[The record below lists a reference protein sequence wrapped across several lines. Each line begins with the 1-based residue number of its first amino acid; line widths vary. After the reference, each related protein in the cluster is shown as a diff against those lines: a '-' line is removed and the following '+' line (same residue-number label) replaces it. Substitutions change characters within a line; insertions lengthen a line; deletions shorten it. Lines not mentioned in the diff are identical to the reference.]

1 VADAEI
7 WLVRHGETEWS
18 LTGRHTGRSDIPLT
32 PRGVRQAEMLGRRIG
47 ARRFARVVTSP
58 LSRARD
64 TCRLSG
70 QGARAELSPDLREW
84 DYGRWEGRTSLEIR
98 REVPDWTI
106 WTGAVPGGETV
117 DQVGERVDRVLERV
131 RGSPGD
137 VILFAHG
144 HVLRILAARW
154 LGLSAR
160 DGRYLG
166 LDTASLSSLGH
177 EREQPVVRSWNE
189 SYDLV
194 EAP

>member
-1 VADAEI
+1 MQEPEI

-18 LTGRHTGRSDIPLT
+18 RAGRHTGRTDVPLT

-47 ARRFARVVTSP
+47 SRRFARVVTSP
-58 LSRARD
+58 LSRARE

-70 QGARAELSPDLREW
+70 QATRAEISPDLAEW
-84 DYGRWEGRTSLEIR
+84 DYGRWEGLTSAEIR

-106 WTGAVPGGETV
+106 WTGAVPGGETME
-117 DQVGERVDRVLERV
+117 QVGKRVDRVLERV
-131 RGSPGD
+131 RGTTGS
-137 VILFAHG
+137 VALFAHG
-144 HVLRILAARW
+144 HVLRIVAARW
-154 LGLSAR
+154 LGLSPR
-160 DGRYLG
+160 EGRYLG

-177 EREQPVVRSWNE
+177 ENEQPVIRSWNE